1 VIDLAS
7 FTDKLKTGLKNTDSL
22 TGQKIDE
29 AKYDNKISEQKS
41 QKRKAIEEAGEK
53 MFDAYAEGKT
63 ELTAEV
69 KELYEK
75 AKACDEEIKKLE
87 AEKEELKQKA
97 HEEREARRNENQ

>member
-1 VIDLAS
+1 
-7 FTDKLKTGLKNTDSL
+7 
-22 TGQKIDE
+22 
-29 AKYDNKISEQKS
+29 
-41 QKRKAIEEAGEK
+41 